1 MKPTSLLAETLLVA
15 LLAMPLLAQ
24 VTPADEKVAC
34 RNYKDV
40 LALFDRMGYT
50 QKAWQAGIRE
60 IPRVYL
66 ADVPDTWH
74 ERSTKELSV
83 ADKKRLFFRLIA
95 PVVLRINEIILEDRG
110 RAKELTERLA
120 EGQSVRPEDQAWL
133 TELAANYKVLESPS
147 KRLDGDAFAE
157 LLMRVDIVPP
167 SLSLA
172 QAASESGWGT
182 SRFAAEGNSL
192 FGQWT
197 WGKGLK
203 PTEQRTSKLGDY
215 RVAAFD
221 STAQA
226 AYSYA
231 LNLNTARA
239 YRDLRLK
246 RADLRRQNLPISG
259 TVLAA
264 TLVNYSERRQAYVD
278 DLKALIRG
286 NRLDDVDNAYLRR
299 MAVIHIV
306 PAGPEPTSTVTVRPE
321 VFQDFLQ

>member
-133 TELAANYKVLESPS
+133 TELAAKYKVLESPS

-239 YRDLRLK
+239 YRGLRLK
-246 RADLRRQNLPISG
+246 RADLRRQSLRISG
-259 TVLAA
+259 TVLAE
-264 TLVNYSERRQAYVD
+264 TLVNYSERGQAYVD
-278 DLKALIRG
+278 DLKALMRE
-286 NRLDDVDNAYLRR
+286 NRLDDADDASLRH
-299 MAVIHIV
+299 MTVIHIV
-306 PAGPEPTSTVTVRPE
+306 PAGPEPK
-321 VFQDFLQ
+321 

>member
-1 MKPTSLLAETLLVA
+1 MKATTLLAETLMAA
-15 LLAMPLLAQ
+15 LLAMPMFAQ
-24 VTPADEKVAC
+24 VTPTDEKVPC

-40 LALFDRMGYT
+40 LALFNRLGYT

-66 ADVPDTWH
+66 ADVPDTWR
-74 ERSTKELSV
+74 ERSARGLSV
-83 ADKKRLFFRLIA
+83 GDKKRLFFRLIA
-95 PVVLRINEIILEDRG
+95 PIVLRINELILEDRA

-120 EGQSVRPEDQAWL
+120 HGQSVTPDDQAWL
-133 TELAANYKVLESPS
+133 TELAVKYKVLKSTSE
-147 KRLDGDAFAE
+147 RLDSDAFAE
-157 LLMRVDIVPP
+157 LLMRVDVVPP

-172 QAASESGWGT
+172 QAATESGWGT
-182 SRFAAEGNSL
+182 SRFAAQGNAL

-203 PTEQRTSKLGDY
+203 PSEQRTSKFGDQ
-215 RVAAFD
+215 RIAAFD

-231 LNLNTARA
+231 LNLNTERA

-246 RADLRRQNLPISG
+246 RADLRRKNLRISG
-259 TVLAA
+259 TVLAE
-264 TLVNYSERRQAYVD
+264 TLLNYSERGPAYVE
-278 DLKALIRG
+278 DLKALILQ
-286 NRLDDVDNAYLRR
+286 NRLDDADDAYLRH

-306 PAGPEPTSTVTVRPE
+306 PAGT
-321 VFQDFLQ
+321 

>member
-1 MKPTSLLAETLLVA
+1 MKATTLLAETLMAV
-15 LLAMPLLAQ
+15 LLAMPMFAQ
-24 VTPADEKVAC
+24 VTPMDEKVAC

-40 LALFDRMGYT
+40 LALFDRLGYT

-66 ADVPDTWH
+66 ADIPDTWR
-74 ERSTKELSV
+74 ERSAKELSV

-95 PVVLRINEIILEDRG
+95 PIVLRINELILEDRV
-110 RAKELTERLA
+110 RAKALTERLA
-120 EGQSVRPEDQAWL
+120 QSQSVPPGDQAWL
-133 TELAANYKVLESPS
+133 TELAVKYKVLELTSA
-147 KRLDGDAFAE
+147 RLDRDVLAE
-157 LLMRVDIVPP
+157 LLVRVDVVPP

-182 SRFAAEGNSL
+182 SRFAAQGNSL

-203 PTEQRTSKLGDY
+203 PAEQRASELGDY

-226 AYSYA
+226 AYSYTID
-231 LNLNTARA
+231 LNTGHA
-239 YRDLRLK
+239 YREFRVK
-246 RADLRRQNLPISG
+246 RADLRRQSLRISG
-259 TVLAA
+259 TVLAD
-264 TLVNYSERRQAYVD
+264 TLLGYSERGQAYVS
-278 DLKALIRG
+278 DLKALIRQ
-286 NRLDDVDNAYLRR
+286 NQLAAVDDAYLRH

-306 PAGPEPTSTVTVRPE
+306 PADIEPK
-321 VFQDFLQ
+321 

>member
-1 MKPTSLLAETLLVA
+1 MCCLTWRSVDMKPTSLLAETLLVA

-133 TELAANYKVLESPS
+133 TELAAKYKVLESPS

-157 LLMRVDIVPP
+157 LLMRVDMVPP

-182 SRFAAEGNSL
+182 SRFAAQGNSL

-203 PTEQRTSKLGDY
+203 PAEQRTSELGDY
-215 RVAAFD
+215 RIAAFD

-246 RADLRRQNLPISG
+246 RADLRRQSLRISG
-259 TVLAA
+259 TVLAE
-264 TLVNYSERRQAYVD
+264 TLHKYSERGQAYVD
-278 DLKALIRG
+278 DLKALIRQ
-286 NRLDDVDNAYLRR
+286 NRLGDADDAYLRH

-306 PAGPEPTSTVTVRPE
+306 PAGAGPT
-321 VFQDFLQ
+321 

>member
-1 MKPTSLLAETLLVA
+1 MCCLTWRSVDMKPTSLLAETLLVA

-133 TELAANYKVLESPS
+133 TELAAKYKVLESPS

-239 YRDLRLK
+239 YRGLRLK
-246 RADLRRQNLPISG
+246 RADLRRQSLRISG
-259 TVLAA
+259 TVLAE
-264 TLVNYSERRQAYVD
+264 TLVNYSERGQAYVD
-278 DLKALIRG
+278 DLKALMRE
-286 NRLDDVDNAYLRR
+286 NRLDDADDASLRH
-299 MAVIHIV
+299 MTVIHIV
-306 PAGPEPTSTVTVRPE
+306 PAGPEPK
-321 VFQDFLQ
+321 

>member
-1 MKPTSLLAETLLVA
+1 MCCLTWRSVDMKPTSLLAETLLVA

-133 TELAANYKVLESPS
+133 TELAAKYKVLESPS

-239 YRDLRLK
+239 YRDLRVK
-246 RADLRRQNLPISG
+246 RADLRRQNLRISG
-259 TVLAA
+259 TVLAE
-264 TLVNYSERRQAYVD
+264 TLVNYSERGQAYVD
-278 DLKALIRG
+278 DLKALIRE
-286 NRLDDVDNAYLRR
+286 NRLDDADDASLRH
-299 MAVIHIV
+299 MTVIHIV
-306 PAGPEPTSTVTVRPE
+306 PAGPEPK
-321 VFQDFLQ
+321 

>member
-1 MKPTSLLAETLLVA
+1 MCCLTWRSVDMKPTSLLAETLLVA

-66 ADVPDTWH
+66 ADVPDTWR

-133 TELAANYKVLESPS
+133 TELAAKYKVLESPS

-239 YRDLRLK
+239 YRDLRVK
-246 RADLRRQNLPISG
+246 RADLRRQNLRISG
-259 TVLAA
+259 TVLAE
-264 TLVNYSERRQAYVD
+264 TLVNYSERGQAYVD
-278 DLKALIRG
+278 DLKALIRE
-286 NRLDDVDNAYLRR
+286 NRLDDADDASLRH
-299 MAVIHIV
+299 MTVIHIV
-306 PAGPEPTSTVTVRPE
+306 PAGPEPK
-321 VFQDFLQ
+321 

>member
-66 ADVPDTWH
+66 ADVPDTWR

-83 ADKKRLFFRLIA
+83 AAKKRLFFRLIA

-133 TELAANYKVLESPS
+133 TELAAKYKVLESPS

-239 YRDLRLK
+239 YRGLRLK
-246 RADLRRQNLPISG
+246 RADLRRQSLRISG
-259 TVLAA
+259 TVLAE
-264 TLVNYSERRQAYVD
+264 TLVNYSERGQAYVD
-278 DLKALIRG
+278 DLKALMRE
-286 NRLDDVDNAYLRR
+286 NRLDDADDASLRH
-299 MAVIHIV
+299 MTVIHIV
-306 PAGPEPTSTVTVRPE
+306 PAGPEPK
-321 VFQDFLQ
+321 